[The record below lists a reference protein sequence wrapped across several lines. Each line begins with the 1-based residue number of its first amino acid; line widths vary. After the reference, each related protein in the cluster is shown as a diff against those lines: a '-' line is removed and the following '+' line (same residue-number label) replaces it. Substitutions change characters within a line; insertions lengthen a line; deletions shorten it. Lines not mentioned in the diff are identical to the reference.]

1 MKKMAEDT
9 VSQNKSER
17 PRLKKAEELEI
28 DQFLKDVRMQEDSS
42 NNTQM
47 DIMTSATLW
56 QDTTIDSNHQ
66 RKMAVSKILQH
77 EKKKLVMT
85 RN

>member
-1 MKKMAEDT
+1 MMKKMAEDT

-47 DIMTSATLW
+47 DVMTSATLRH
-56 QDTTIDSNHQ
+56 DTTTDSNHQ
-66 RKMAVSKILQH
+66 R
-77 EKKKLVMT
+77 
-85 RN
+85 

>member
-1 MKKMAEDT
+1 MMKKMAEDT

-28 DQFLKDVRMQEDSS
+28 DQFLKDIRMQEDSS

-47 DIMTSATLW
+47 DIMTSATLRH
-56 QDTTIDSNHQ
+56 DTTTHSNHQ
-66 RKMAVSKILQH
+66 R
-77 EKKKLVMT
+77 
-85 RN
+85 

>member
-1 MKKMAEDT
+1 MAEDT

-56 QDTTIDSNHQ
+56 HDTTTVSNHQ
-66 RKMAVSKILQH
+66 RKMAVSKILHH